1 MSVSMKK
8 IVSVIL
14 SIALVLTYSMSSIS
28 LIKAEEVIVPEYEI
42 YVKGQDEKV
51 KLELEMLYKKSG
63 SDEERKEAKA
73 KLKEQL
79 KNIDESKYDW
89 DNIEEENGSKYD
101 VDFYSGKDGFSI
113 FMSVNNL
120 DNGNDMLRNLFVAE
134 MNKLI
139 KIERKSNPNSET
151 IEEPIVEHIMGTEYS
166 NPIYRTINEKK
177 SEYDKERNSKV
188 YSGFM
193 NKNMDKYLQ
202 GGVYGVKVFI
212 KDTYKDNE
220 NIGIYYTIDGS
231 EPEIGKNNTA
241 EINRIVRNN
250 EKDYEIID
258 YEYNDQERFNGYSI
272 IFAKNKEAIKSW
284 IKSLGDSINV
294 NELDFPKEL
303 EGGGNLVVKIRA
315 INKETK

>member
-101 VDFYSGKDGFSI
+101 VDFYSGKDGFS
-113 FMSVNNL
+113 
-120 DNGNDMLRNLFVAE
+120 D
-134 MNKLI
+134 
-139 KIERKSNPNSET
+139 RKSTRLNSSHAN
-151 IEEPIVEHIMGTEYS
+151 ISYAVFCL
-166 NPIYRTINEKK
+166 KK
-177 SEYDKERNSKV
+177 K
-188 YSGFM
+188 
-193 NKNMDKYLQ
+193 
-202 GGVYGVKVFI
+202 
-212 KDTYKDNE
+212 
-220 NIGIYYTIDGS
+220 
-231 EPEIGKNNTA
+231 KNNHKPKCDFIAT
-241 EINRIVRNN
+241 
-250 EKDYEIID
+250 
-258 YEYNDQERFNGYSI
+258 YSQ
-272 IFAKNKEAIKSW
+272 W
-284 IKSLGDSINV
+284 
-294 NELDFPKEL
+294 
-303 EGGGNLVVKIRA
+303 
-315 INKETK
+315 